1 VALGFPTAAEWKQRS
16 ASSGVRRPSP
26 VIARNGIVASAHPL
40 ISATGLDVLQRGGN
54 AVDAAV
60 AASLVGGVVLP
71 AMCGLGG
78 DLFAVVHGRAR
89 SGKTETLAFH
99 GSGVGPSNATV
110 EEMRARGE
118 RGGAIMAQ
126 YGPLS
131 PSVPGFVDGCF
142 ALLDRFGSRSFAEL
156 AQPAIRYAADG
167 VAVSP
172 LVARWIAEVADP
184 LRERPATAAVF
195 LPGGKVPAVGSVL
208 RQTDLARSLQ
218 AIADGGRNVFYTGD
232 LAERICAA
240 LAAEGGLLAMD
251 DFAGHATDVAAPI
264 ATTYRD
270 HVVYE
275 TALPT
280 QGFVVNETLNIV
292 EHANLAGLGLSS
304 AEGVHVLA
312 EALGRAFADRNAYAG
327 DPRRVDVP
335 LDVLL
340 SKKWAAERWATIDP
354 TTAATDVAPGRLT
367 PGDTTFCC
375 VVDGDGMMISL
386 IFSLSDW
393 FGSRVVAGDTGILLN
408 NRAGHCFSLVDGH
421 PNQFAPHKRPMHTL
435 NCWLIAGQNG
445 TPVVAGGTPGG
456 DFQPQWN
463 VQTITGLI
471 DAGLDVQQTV
481 EQPRW
486 QIWPATYPAE
496 IGNPLELRVEDRL
509 GDATVAA
516 LERMGHRIVRA
527 GDWGAGGSAQVIA
540 RDPATGV
547 LAGGS
552 DPRSE
557 GLAIGY

>member
-1 VALGFPTAAEWKQRS
+1 VALGFPTTADWKQRS
-16 ASSGVRRPSP
+16 ASSGTRRPSP

-40 ISATGLDVLQRGGN
+40 ISATGLAVLQQGGN

-78 DLFAVVHGRAR
+78 DLFAVVHGRSRA
-89 SGKTETLAFH
+89 GKTETLAFQ
-99 GSGVGPSNATV
+99 GSGVGPGQCTV
-110 EEMRARGE
+110 DEMRARGD

-126 YGPLS
+126 FGPLS
-131 PSVPGFVDGCF
+131 PAVPGYVDGCF
-142 ALLDRFGSRSFAEL
+142 ALLDRFGTRSFAEL
-156 AQPAIRYAADG
+156 AQPAIRYAEEG
-167 VAVSP
+167 VALSP
-172 LVARWIAEVADP
+172 LVTRWIAETADR
-184 LRERPATAAVF
+184 LREQPATAAIF
-195 LPGGKVPAVGSVL
+195 LPGGDVPAVGTPL

-218 AIADGGRNVFYTGD
+218 LVADRGRDVFYAGE
-232 LAERICAA
+232 LAERMCDA
-240 LAAEGGLLAMD
+240 LAAQGGRLSVD
-251 DFAGHATDVAAPI
+251 DFAGHATDVSAPI

-270 HVVYE
+270 HVIYE
-275 TALPT
+275 TTLPT
-280 QGFVVNETLNIV
+280 QGFVVNETLNIA
-292 EHANLAGLGLSS
+292 EHADLAGLGLSS
-304 AEGVHVLA
+304 AAAVHLLA
-312 EALGRAFADRNAYAG
+312 ESLGRAFADRNAYAG

-335 LDVLL
+335 LDALL

-354 TTAATDVAPGRLT
+354 SRASADVEPGRLS
-367 PGDTTFCC
+367 PGDTTFLC

-386 IFSLSDW
+386 IFSLSEW

-421 PNQFAPHKRPMHTL
+421 PNQFAPNKRPMHTL
-435 NCWLIAGQNG
+435 NCWLIAGPDG
-445 TPVVAGGTPGG
+445 TPLVAGGTPGG

-463 VQTITGLI
+463 VQTIAGLI
-471 DAGLDVQQTV
+471 DAGLDVQRAV

-486 QIWPATYPAE
+486 QIWPATYPADL
-496 IGNPLELRVEDRL
+496 GNPLELRVEDRL
-509 GDATVAA
+509 GDAAITE
-516 LERMGHRIVRA
+516 LERMGHRVVRA

>member
-1 VALGFPTAAEWKQRS
+1 MTLGFPTTAEWKQRS
-16 ASSGVRRPSP
+16 ASSGTRRPSP

-40 ISATGLDVLQRGGN
+40 ISATGLGVLQQGGN

-78 DLFAVVHGRAR
+78 DLFAVVHGRSRA
-89 SGKTETLAFH
+89 GKTETLAFH

-110 EEMRARGE
+110 ETMRARGD

-126 YGPLS
+126 FGPLS
-131 PSVPGFVDGCF
+131 PSVPGYVDGCF

-156 AQPAIRYAADG
+156 AQPAIRYASEG
-167 VAVSP
+167 VALSP
-172 LVARWIAEVADP
+172 LVTRWIAETAGR
-184 LRERPATAAVF
+184 LREQPATAAVF
-195 LPGGKVPAVGSVL
+195 LPGGDVPAVGTPL
-208 RQTDLARSLQ
+208 RQPDLARSLQ
-218 AIADGGRNVFYTGD
+218 AIADGGRDVFHAGE

-240 LAAEGGLLAMD
+240 LAAQGGLLSLD
-251 DFAGHATDVAAPI
+251 DFAGHATDVSAPI

-270 HVVYE
+270 HVIYE
-275 TALPT
+275 TTLPT

-292 EHANLAGLGLSS
+292 EHADLAGMGLSS
-304 AEGVHVLA
+304 ATAVHLLA
-312 EALGRAFADRNAYAG
+312 ESLGRAFADRNAYAG
-327 DPRRVDVP
+327 DPRCVDVP

-340 SKKWAAERWATIDP
+340 SKKWAARRWGTIDP
-354 TTAATDVAPGRLT
+354 ARAATDIAPGRLS
-367 PGDTTFCC
+367 PGDTTFLC

-386 IFSLSDW
+386 IFSLSEW

-421 PNQFAPHKRPMHTL
+421 PNQFAPGKRPMHTL
-435 NCWLIAGQNG
+435 NCWLIAGPDG
-445 TPVVAGGTPGG
+445 APLVAGGTPGG

-463 VQTITGLI
+463 VQTIAGLI
-471 DAGLDVQQTV
+471 DAGLDVQRAV

-486 QIWPATYPAE
+486 QIWPATYPADL
-496 IGNPLELRVEDRL
+496 GNPLELRVEDRL
-509 GDATVAA
+509 GEATIAA